1 MVAPANQ
8 FPYTTIRKKL
18 TKKIQMLYNNLGFL
32 GRYWVKEIEC
42 EKNHIK
48 EKKKNKMDRCIQYR
62 FDRCTYFD
70 D

>member
-8 FPYTTIRKKL
+8 FPYTTIRKIL

-32 GRYWVKEIEC
+32 GRYWVKEVEC